1 MNRIR
6 YNEDTCRVELSTSCQ
21 KISIDYNTFM
31 QLAEKLK
38 HKDEMTSKYER
49 MICFHDPLEGSQRYD
64 VALSV
69 KDVSTHLIMESFDTE
84 EKALE
89 YAKELTELINSK
101 QSDYLVVQR
110 DGIYAVRKDRIKS
123 IKVV

>member
-6 YNEDTCRVELSTSCQ
+6 YNENTCRVELSTGCQ

-49 MICFHDPLEGSQRYD
+49 MICFHDPLEGGQRYD

-69 KDVSTHLIMESFDTE
+69 KDVSTHLIMESFDNE

-89 YAKELTELINSK
+89 YAKELTELIDSR